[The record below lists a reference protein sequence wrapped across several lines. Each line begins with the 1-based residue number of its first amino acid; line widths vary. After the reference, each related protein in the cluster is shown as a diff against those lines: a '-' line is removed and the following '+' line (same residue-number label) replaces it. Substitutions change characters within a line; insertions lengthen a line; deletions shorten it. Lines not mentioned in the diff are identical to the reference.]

1 MRAALI
7 LAVLLVVGSAP
18 AYADGSTL
26 AAVEAFGLLGQWSP
40 DCRQGPSN
48 DNPRVYYD
56 VTAAGLINHR
66 VSNDGR
72 TAWLSDTI
80 ADATILAGD
89 QIRFSVVRNGAVTFI
104 VTVRR
109 EAGKMRTMES
119 IGINGVR
126 YYYEG
131 VERHAEHGV
140 RAVRWDGVHIVRV

>member
-1 MRAALI
+1 MRAAPI

-18 AYADGSTL
+18 AYADSATL

-40 DCRQGPSN
+40 DCHQSPSI

-56 VTAAGLINHR
+56 VTPAGQIGHR

-72 TAWLSDTI
+72 TARLSDTV
-80 ADATILAGD
+80 ADATILAD
-89 QIRFSVVRNGAVTFI
+89 DLIQFSVVRNGAVTFI

-109 EAGKMRTMES
+109 EGGKMRTMDS
-119 IGINGVR
+119 IGTNGVR

-131 VERHAEHGV
+131 VELSSGTPSTAFERCEDEAA
-140 RAVRWDGVHIVRV
+140 RS